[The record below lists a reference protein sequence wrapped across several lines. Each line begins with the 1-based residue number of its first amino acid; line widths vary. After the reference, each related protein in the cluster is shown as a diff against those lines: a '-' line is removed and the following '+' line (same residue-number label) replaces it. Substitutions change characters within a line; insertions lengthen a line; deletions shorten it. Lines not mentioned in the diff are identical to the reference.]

1 MVSAL
6 IDPEL
11 SLQPYPVDM
20 RDAFFDEVNRRAA
33 QDSDILLLTDDQGA
47 FSLGWM
53 KENLPAQYFNVGVA
67 EQNLISVGAGLAM
80 GGKTPILYGISAF
93 MTMRCY
99 EQIRD
104 DVCCMDL
111 PVTIVA
117 SGAGYSYG
125 SDGPTHHATQDVAIM
140 RALPEITI
148 LNPSD
153 AVSTE
158 AFGTMACLY
167 PGPKYVRLER
177 GQLGKIYQARHD
189 FSPGLDLLMEGQD
202 LVIISTGIM
211 TQQAI
216 LAAKELSQHG
226 ISTGVIDVYRLK
238 PVSEETLLTAIGL
251 APTVVT
257 LEEHSIIGGL
267 GSIVCEILADQG
279 STLPIKRLALPDI
292 SLYKYGSREWLRE
305 QVGLGPKNI
314 VERIQQWRNQS

>member
-1 MVSAL
+1 
-6 IDPEL
+6 
-11 SLQPYPVDM
+11 M

-33 QDSDILLLTDDQGA
+33 QDSNILLLTDDQGA

-80 GGKTPILYGISAF
+80 GGKTPILYGIAAF

-125 SDGPTHHATQDVAIM
+125 SDGPTHHATQDVAIT
-140 RALPEITI
+140 RSLPEMTI

-158 AFGTMACLY
+158 AFGKMACLD

-177 GQLGKIYQARHD
+177 GQLGKIYQDGHD

-226 ISTGVIDVYRLK
+226 ISAGVIDVYRLK
-238 PVSEETLLTAIGL
+238 PVSEETLLTAIGS
-251 APTVVT
+251 ASAVVT

-267 GSIVCEILADQG
+267 GSLVCEILADQG
-279 STLPIKRLALPDI
+279 STLPIKRLALPDT

-305 QVGLGPKNI
+305 QVGLGPKSI
-314 VERIQQWRNQS
+314 VERIRQWLDQS